1 MRQAARRWAS
11 GPRGRGDELGKPL
24 HWLAARVRNEVRH
37 SHHRPCLER
46 PSKRR
51 MNWDK
56 KLVDRAL
63 ARLVL
68 RDTYPAFDNVGAKHF
83 DHVAAALAGVE
94 QQRERKPLARP
105 KRPAAFELCDLRIR
119 PGVIG
124 AEPIWFETRAG
135 IVCTYVG
142 LDCIG
147 HHLRKD

>member
-1 MRQAARRWAS
+1 
-11 GPRGRGDELGKPL
+11 
-24 HWLAARVRNEVRH
+24 
-37 SHHRPCLER
+37 
-46 PSKRR
+46 
-51 MNWDK
+51 
-56 KLVDRAL
+56 L

-68 RDTYPAFDNVGAKHF
+68 RDTYPAVDDIGAKHF

-124 AEPIWFETRAG
+124 AEPIWFETREG
-135 IVCTYVG
+135 IVCPYVG

-147 HHLRKD
+147 HHLRRARARQFCHSGAEGADVLDDVPRSFLEKLAHEPVAMSGEYRLQGHAV